1 MDKPSHEIDA
11 LDAAILEELQKDV
24 RVSFQDL
31 ARKLNV
37 AGGTIHFRYNRLRE
51 AGLLKGVRLLVDTAL
66 LGYQIE
72 AFIGINLHNAGD
84 HKLVVERLR
93 QMPEVT
99 EAYYTTGPYS
109 LFIKI
114 LVKNTKDLHLFLVEK
129 LQPLAEIQS
138 TETLIALDV
147 PIDRTCDFKRLVPK
161 E

>member
-1 MDKPSHEIDA
+1 MENAPYEMDA

-31 ARKLNV
+31 ARQLKV

-51 AGLLKGVRLLVDTAL
+51 AGILKGVRLLLDTAK

-84 HKLVVERLR
+84 HKKLVERLR
-93 QMPEVT
+93 KMPEVT

-109 LFIKI
+109 LFARI
-114 LVKNTKDLHLFLVEK
+114 LVKSPKQLHLFLAEK

-147 PIDRTCDFKRLVPK
+147 PIDRSCDFKRLAGK
-161 E
+161 